1 MIMLKAVL
9 ILFLLVSINR
19 VTAQNNI
26 DEQNSLFE
34 TPELKLKDIQ
44 NEASLNHNEK
54 IRLYK
59 KTDAPTGMFAGL
71 ILLTFINPIIV
82 FEDKKIFWGLTKEIS
97 KSFYPYGRLSFEY
110 SFLFRTFNKNHFRF
124 SYNYDHIFEDGS
136 DWIIFTLSPGAGY
149 FTDTENNGAFVQ
161 GSGGVYFP
169 TPIFMGYLY
178 LKYRFTKI
186 FDENKS
192 DIHDI
197 SLGLGLVF

>member
-1 MIMLKAVL
+1 MKMFKTVF
-9 ILFLLVSINR
+9 ILFVLVF
-19 VTAQNNI
+19 TGEFYAQGSF
-26 DEQNSLFE
+26 DQYNSLNKL
-34 TPELKLKDIQ
+34 PELKLKDGHG
-44 NEASLNHNEK
+44 NGFFKPSVKNT
-54 IRLYK
+54 RFK
-59 KTDAPTGMFAGL
+59 KADAPTGMFAGL
-71 ILLTFINPIIV
+71 IFLTFINPILV

-124 SYNYDHIFEDGS
+124 SYNYDHVFENRS
-136 DWIIFTLSPGAGY
+136 DWVIFSLSPGAGY

-161 GSGGVYFP
+161 GAGGFFFP
-169 TPIFMGYLY
+169 TPVFMGHLY